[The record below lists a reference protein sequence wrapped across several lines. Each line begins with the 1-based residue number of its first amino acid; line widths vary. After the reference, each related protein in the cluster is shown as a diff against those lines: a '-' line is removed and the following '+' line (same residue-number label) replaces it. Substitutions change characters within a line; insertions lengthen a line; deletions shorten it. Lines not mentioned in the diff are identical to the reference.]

1 MISVDDCSDEEEN
14 ACSDEKSGEDS
25 CCEENEE
32 DELDEPIQDHNDWYG
47 CRSCDWS
54 KLFLL
59 DWLGDGYGSKFDTRM
74 NKDKYITN
82 TI

>member
-14 ACSDEKSGEDS
+14 ACSDEKSGEVS
-25 CCEENEE
+25 CWEENEE
-32 DELDEPIQDHNDWYG
+32 DELDEPIQDPLIWCH
-47 CRSCDWS
+47 SCDWS

-59 DWLGDGYGSKFDTRM
+59 DRLGDGYGSKFDTRM